1 MTQSEGK
8 VYFWWHHILSIIAT
22 KIKICYCLLDTGG
35 HSYIQ
40 YFMSLWFICQLD
52 TKTYN
57 YITKNSKIDPQ
68 NSKNGDNF
76 FKISSNIYLKKYR
89 IHWILSVFFLLNS
102 KTVVVWT
109 CSIFF
114 KPRYLKI
121 VSLLHIKLSLFGLQ
135 EKSVFF
141 VMVVKIMKFGPFQ
154 LHLTPGPGWKSSPK
168 CVVLVCSSYAKKIT
182 NRWREIG
189 CNVWK
194 VQSFW
199 SIQKMF
205 LGALNF

>member
-1 MTQSEGK
+1 MTLK
-8 VYFWWHHILSIIAT
+8 IAKTATFFSISPQI
-22 KIKICYCLLDTGG
+22 
-35 HSYIQ
+35 
-40 YFMSLWFICQLD
+40 FIF
-52 TKTYN
+52 
-57 YITKNSKIDPQ
+57 KNIEFID
-68 NSKNGDNF
+68 F
-76 FKISSNIYLKKYR
+76 YM
-89 IHWILSVFFLLNS
+89 FFLLNS

-121 VSLLHIKLSLFGLQ
+121 VSLLHIKLSIFGLQ

-141 VMVVKIMKFGPFQ
+141 VMVVKKMKFGPFE
-154 LHLTPGPGWKSSPK
+154 LHVTPGPGWKSSPK
-168 CVVLVCSSYAKKIT
+168 CVVLVCSSYAKRIT

-205 LGALNF
+205 HGALNF